1 MEYQLTFLPAALRS
15 IKKLPLQVVEKL
27 KPHLEQ
33 LSKNPRPL
41 GCKKLK
47 GQTELWRVRA
57 GDYRII
63 YQIDDGKLV
72 ILVVAVGHRKD
83 IYQ

>member
-1 MEYQLTFLPAALRS
+1 MEYKLTFLPAALRS
-15 IKKLPLQVVEKL
+15 LKKLPLQVVEKL

-33 LSKNPRPL
+33 LAQNPRPP

-47 GQTELWRVRA
+47 GTSELWRTRA

-72 ILVVAVGHRKD
+72 ILVIAVGHRKD